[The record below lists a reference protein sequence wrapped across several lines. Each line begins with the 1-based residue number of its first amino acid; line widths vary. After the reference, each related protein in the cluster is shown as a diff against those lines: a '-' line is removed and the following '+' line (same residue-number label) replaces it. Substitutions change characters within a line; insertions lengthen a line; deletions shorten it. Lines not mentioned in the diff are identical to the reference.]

1 MAFSFLEYCFFS
13 VLEIFMLLCS
23 ANEESGDIIGGSTK
37 QHNTQSRIS
46 LETLKQCYSNLVPE
60 MYITKERK

>member
-1 MAFSFLEYCFFS
+1 
-13 VLEIFMLLCS
+13 MLLCS